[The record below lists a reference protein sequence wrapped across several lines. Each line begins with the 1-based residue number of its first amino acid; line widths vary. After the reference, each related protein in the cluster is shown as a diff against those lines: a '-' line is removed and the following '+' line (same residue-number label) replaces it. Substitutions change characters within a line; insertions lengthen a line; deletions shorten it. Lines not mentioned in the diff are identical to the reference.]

1 MRRIVSAF
9 SLLVGLALLA
19 SAFLAAP
26 AARTA
31 TGEKVL
37 RLNVNSTDITYLD
50 PALNYDFYGWR
61 LEATT
66 CAMLLGYPDKAGPAS
81 ARLYPEV
88 ATGFP
93 KISGNGKTY
102 TYTLRSGFRFSDGT
116 ALTAESYARA
126 IERALSPKMQSP
138 GATFFSDIVGADKVM
153 AGKAT
158 RPSGVT
164 TSGNTITI
172 RLTKV
177 APDFISRMAMNFMCA
192 VPPNLPIDPQGVNT
206 PPGAGPY
213 YISSKKKGTQIVL
226 RKNPYYGGKR
236 RQIWDVI
243 RVTVEAGEQASY
255 LQVRKGEADLDL
267 YSLPTAAHT
276 QLTKEFGINKGRYF
290 VHPSNSISYFALNT
304 SRGFFKDPKARQAV
318 AFAVDRPAITRLGGL
333 NFGTANEQIL
343 PPGIPGYRN
352 VDLYPLGRPDIAKAK
367 TLLGGKTGKV
377 VMYTTNDQQGV
388 NTGQLLQANLK
399 AIGLDVEVKPLTF
412 AVLVDKSGTRGDPFD
427 IVSIGWFADYP
438 DPYDFINILLDGRT
452 IAAKNNIN
460 LSYFDVPAYQK
471 RMDAAAR
478 LTGDARFRA
487 YGNLDIDITRNQS
500 PLVITNNQNVR
511 EFISAKVGCA
521 TYSYAWGGLNLA
533 MLCPKR

>member
-1 MRRIVSAF
+1 MRRIVSAL

-61 LEATT
+61 LEAAT
-66 CAMLLGYPDKAGPAS
+66 CAMLLGYPDKAGRAN

-164 TSGNTITI
+164 VSGNTLTI

-243 RVTVEAGEQASY
+243 RVTVETGEQASY

-276 QLTKEFGINKGRYF
+276 QLTKEFGINKSRYF

-304 SRGFFKDPKARQAV
+304 SRGFFKDAKARQAV

-333 NFGTANEQIL
+333 NGGTPNEQIL

-352 VDLYPLGRPDIAKAK
+352 VDIYPLARPNIAKAK
-367 TLLGGKTGKV
+367 ALLGGKTGKV

-399 AIGLDVEVKPLTF
+399 AIGIDVEVKPLTF

-452 IAAKNNIN
+452 IAAKNNID
-460 LSYFDVPAYQK
+460 LSYFDHPGYQRK
-471 RMDAAAR
+471 MDAAAR

-511 EFISAKVGCA
+511 EFISAKVGCP
-521 TYSYAWGGLNLA
+521 TYSFAWGGLNLV
-533 MLCPKR
+533 MLCPKQ